1 MFFKTKKKESMFINY
16 IKENRF
22 LFLKIKN
29 MMFLDNT
36 SSYFTCFVIVLKHN
50 YTNIKNNLK

>member
-50 YTNIKNNLK
+50 YTNIKNN